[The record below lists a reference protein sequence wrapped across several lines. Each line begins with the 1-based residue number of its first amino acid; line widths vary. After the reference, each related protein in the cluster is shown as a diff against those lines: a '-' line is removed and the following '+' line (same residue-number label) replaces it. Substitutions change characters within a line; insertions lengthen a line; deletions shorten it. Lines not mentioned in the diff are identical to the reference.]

1 MTTLERLPSLS
12 PISPLPDTN
21 PAFDARA
28 LFDEGLAE
36 VRRLSSALWT
46 DHNTHDPG
54 ITTLELLCYALTEL
68 SYRHSL
74 PIEERLAGDAD
85 GSAQFLAPRSALPN
99 RALTELDWRKWLID
113 LPGVKNAWIEVA
125 NDMLLYADLRRKA
138 LRQTPPEHPQFKEV
152 PLAGLYRVRVEFM
165 DSVDTQVERNS
176 VLVAVRRALESA
188 RNLCEDF
195 IEVRAVR
202 AEYFSVCAELELA
215 PDADVTEVAAQLLFD
230 IGQVLAPPVPSHDLA
245 TLIATSGNAGMTLAD
260 AFDGPLLEHGFI
272 ADADLLASALPAE
285 IHLSDVI
292 GVAMDVPGLRSVRS
306 LTINPLAR
314 ADEDDENAADADPTA
329 VVADPVPVPNAWRI
343 GVRPG
348 RLPRLSLNQGRLVF
362 SKRGLAVQGWN
373 IADMPGPVAARL
385 AGLREAARL
394 AVETPVSASTG
405 TGTGTG
411 TSTPAQRLG
420 RGRPLA
426 TWESVQRDFPALY
439 GIGEAGLSQRATPQ
453 RQAQVLQFKG
463 FLLLFDQLMA
473 DQLALLSQARLRL
486 SVDPSEL
493 QSVAQRFGPGAT
505 VAPHVLASQIVD
517 SVVDGVKLYPAGPTP
532 GKLPPDL
539 LQTLQDAL
547 ETPAAAAARQQRLL
561 DHLLARIA
569 EDFSDYSG
577 AMASAFHTPTSRLI
591 GDKAR
596 FLVEAAE
603 VTMNRAGAMH
613 QRPATAAEVWNTDN
627 VSGLERRLAALL
639 GIADFSR
646 RDLGLVSYETY
657 NEIDHVPDS
666 IDEYR
671 FRVRHNVT
679 HHIVL
684 SSSTRYPTPEAAR
697 AEMIQ
702 AIERGQQPEGYQRLI
717 DGRGRP
723 YFNIID
729 ATGEVLARRIRYFES
744 AEAMEV
750 AIEELMTYLRGHY
763 GGEGLYVVEHLLLR
777 PLAASD
783 TLFTI
788 CFDLGCGNGGHDGDS
803 GLDLDPYSYRLQIIL
818 PAYAG
823 RFQDHSFRQFVE
835 HTIRREV
842 PAHIL
847 PTVCWVSAEHMS
859 LFQAAWRDWL
869 MLAGGFS
876 TTDRAGKLK
885 ALLQA
890 LMEVKNVYPVRAL
903 FDCVG
908 DETKPPFILGRAS
921 LGREPPPAA

>member
-1 MTTLERLPSLS
+1 MTTLERLP
-12 PISPLPDTN
+12 PITPLPDTN

-28 LFDEGLAE
+28 LFNEGLAE

-74 PIEERLAGDAD
+74 PIEDRLAGDAD
-85 GSAQFLAPRSALPN
+85 GSAQFFAPRAVLPN
-99 RALTELDWRKWLID
+99 RVLTELDWRKWLID
-113 LPGVKNAWIEVA
+113 LPGVKNAWIENVT
-125 NDMLLYADLRRKA
+125 DVLLYADLRRKA
-138 LRQTPPEHPQFKEV
+138 LRQTKPNHPQYQEV

-165 DSVDTQVERNS
+165 DSVNTQAERNS
-176 VLVAVRRALESA
+176 VLAAVRRALESA

-202 AEYFSVCAELELA
+202 AEYFSVCAELELT

-230 IGQVLAPPVPSHDLA
+230 IGQVLAPPVPNHDLA
-245 TLIATSGNAGMTLAD
+245 TLMARNLTLAE
-260 AFDGPLLEHGFI
+260 AFDGPLLENGFMD
-272 ADADLLASALPAE
+272 DADLMASALPAE

-306 LTINPLAR
+306 LTINPLKR
-314 ADEDDENAADADPTA
+314 TDEGDENAADADPTE
-329 VVADPVPVPNAWRI
+329 VVADPVPVPNAWR
-343 GVRPG
+343 VEVLRG

-373 IADMPGPVAARL
+373 IADMPGPVATRL
-385 AGLREAARL
+385 AALREAARL
-394 AVETPVSASTG
+394 AVETPMG
-405 TGTGTG
+405 TT
-411 TSTPAQRLG
+411 TPAPRLG
-420 RGRPLA
+420 HSRPLA
-426 TWESVQRDFPALY
+426 AWDSVQRDFPALY

-453 RQAQVLQFKG
+453 RLAQVLQFKG

-486 SVDPSEL
+486 SVADTAL
-493 QSVAQRFGPGAT
+493 QEVALRFGLGAT

-517 SVVDGVKLYPAGPTP
+517 SVVDVGKLYPAGTTP
-532 GKLPPDL
+532 
-539 LQTLQDAL
+539 QTLLDAM
-547 ETPAAAAARQQRLL
+547 ESPADAATRQHRLL
-561 DHLLARIA
+561 DHLLARVA

-577 AMASAFHTPTSRLI
+577 AMASAFHTLTGRLI

-596 FLVEAAE
+596 FLADAAE
-603 VTMNRAGAMH
+603 VTMNRAGAMR
-613 QRPATAAEVWNTDN
+613 QRPATADEIWNTDN

-646 RDLGLVSYETY
+646 RDLGLVSYDTY

-666 IDEYR
+666 VSEYR

-679 HHIVL
+679 HNILL

-697 AEMIQ
+697 AEMIL

-717 DGRGRP
+717 DNKGRP
-723 YFNIID
+723 YFNIIN
-729 ATGEVLARRIRYFES
+729 AEGEVLARRIRYFANS
-744 AEAMEV
+744 AEMET
-750 AIEELMTYLRGHY
+750 AIAKLMTYLRGHY

-777 PLAASD
+777 PLQD
-783 TLFTI
+783 NDPLFTI
-788 CFDLGCGNGGHDGDS
+788 CADPSCDDC
-803 GLDLDPYSYRLQIIL
+803 LDVDPYSYRLQIIL

-823 RFQDHSFRQFVE
+823 RFQDYGFRQFVE
-835 HTIRREV
+835 HTVRREV

-847 PTVCWVSAEHMS
+847 PTVCWVSPDHMS
-859 LFQAAWRDWL
+859 QFQAAWRDWL

-890 LMEVKNVYPVRAL
+890 LMAVKNVYPVRAL
-903 FDCVG
+903 FDCTG
-908 DETKPPFILGRAS
+908 DDTKPPFILGKAS
-921 LGREPPPAA
+921 LGSAPPPAA

>member
-1 MTTLERLPSLS
+1 MWRACRQPDGAGHNEVFVMSTLEGLP
-12 PISPLPDTN
+12 PISPLPDAN

-74 PIEERLAGDAD
+74 PIEDRLAGSGEDTD
-85 GSAQFLAPRSALPN
+85 GSAQFFAPAAVLPN
-99 RALTELDWRKWLID
+99 RALTELDWRKLLID
-113 LPGVKNAWIEVA
+113 LPGVKNAWIEVVT
-125 NDMLLYADLRRKA
+125 DVLLYADLRRKA
-138 LRQTPPEHPQFKEV
+138 LRQTPPEHQQFQAV
-152 PLAGLYRVRVEFM
+152 PLAGLYRVRIEFM
-165 DSVDTQVERNS
+165 DAINTQVERNG
-176 VLVAVRRALESA
+176 VLAAVRRALESA

-202 AEYFSVCAELELA
+202 AEYFSVCAELELT

-230 IGQVLAPPVPSHDLA
+230 IGEVLAPPVPNHDLA
-245 TLIATSGNAGMTLAD
+245 TMLASSETTGLTLAEV
-260 AFDGPLLEHGFI
+260 FDGPLLENGFI
-272 ADADLLASALPAE
+272 DDADLLASGLPTE
-285 IHLSDVI
+285 IRLSDVI
-292 GVAMDVPGLRSVRS
+292 GVAMDVPGLRSVRN
-306 LTINPLAR
+306 LTINPLR
-314 ADEDDENAADADPTA
+314 RSDEADENAADADPTE
-329 VVADPVPVPNAWRI
+329 VQADPMPVANAWR
-343 GVRPG
+343 VPVLPG

-373 IADMPGPVAARL
+373 IADMPGPVADRL
-385 AGLREAARL
+385 AALREAARA
-394 AVETPVSASTG
+394 AVETTR
-405 TGTGTG
+405 G
-411 TSTPAQRLG
+411 TSTAAPRLG
-420 RGRPLA
+420 HSRPLA
-426 TWESVQRDFPALY
+426 NWQSVQHDFPALY
-439 GIGEAGLSQRATPQ
+439 GIGEAGLSQRATPL

-486 SVDPSEL
+486 SVAPAAL
-493 QSVAQRFGPGAT
+493 QDVALRFGPGAT
-505 VAPHVLASQIVD
+505 VRPHVLASQVVD
-517 SVVDGVKLYPAGPTP
+517 SVVDVAKLYPAAVTP
-532 GKLPPDL
+532 
-539 LQTLQDAL
+539 QTLMDAL
-547 ETPAAAAARQQRLL
+547 ETPAAAAARQHRLL

-577 AMASAFHTPTSRLI
+577 AMASAFRTPTGTLI

-596 FLVEAAE
+596 FLAAAAD
-603 VTMNRAGAMH
+603 VTMNRAGAMF
-613 QRPATAAEVWNTDN
+613 QRPDSAAEIWNTDN

-646 RDLGLVSYETY
+646 RDLGLVSYDTY
-657 NEIDHVPDS
+657 NEIDRVPDGVN
-666 IDEYR
+666 EYR

-679 HHIVL
+679 HNILL

-697 AEMIQ
+697 AEMIL

-723 YFNIID
+723 YFNIIN
-729 ATGEVLARRIRYFES
+729 AEGEVLARRIRYFDTP
-744 AEAMEV
+744 EAMETV
-750 AIEELMTYLRGHY
+750 IAELMMYLRGHY

-777 PLAASD
+777 PLEAAD
-783 TLFTI
+783 PLFTI
-788 CFDLGCGNGGHDGDS
+788 CADPSCDDC
-803 GLDLDPYSYRLQIIL
+803 LDVDPYSYRLQIIL

-823 RFQDHSFRQFVE
+823 RFQDYGFRQFVE

-847 PTVCWVSAEHMS
+847 PTVCWVSPDHMS

-876 TTDRAGKLK
+876 TTGRAGKLT
-885 ALLQA
+885 ALLDA
-890 LMEVKNVYPVRAL
+890 LMQVKNVYPVRAL
-903 FDCVG
+903 FDCTG
-908 DETKPPFILGRAS
+908 DDTKPPFILGKAS
-921 LGREPPPAA
+921 LGSEPPPAA

>member
-1 MTTLERLPSLS
+1 MTTLERLP

-28 LFDEGLAE
+28 LFNEGLAE

-74 PIEERLAGDAD
+74 PIEDRLAGDTD
-85 GSAQFLAPRSALPN
+85 GCAQFFAPRAVLPN

-113 LPGVKNAWIEVA
+113 LPGVKNAWIEVVS
-125 NDMLLYADLRRKA
+125 DVLLYADLRRKE
-138 LRQTPPEHPQFKEV
+138 LHQTRPDHDQYQDV

-165 DSVDTQVERNS
+165 DSVNTEVERNG
-176 VLVAVRRALESA
+176 VLAAVRRALESA

-195 IEVRAVR
+195 IDVRAVR
-202 AEYFSVCAELELA
+202 AEYFEVCAELELT

-230 IGQVLAPPVPSHDLA
+230 IGQVLAPPVPHHDLA
-245 TLIATSGNAGMTLAD
+245 TLLARGLTLAD
-260 AFDGPLLEHGFI
+260 AFDGPLLENGFVD
-272 ADADLLASALPAE
+272 DADLLASALPTE

-306 LTINPLAR
+306 LTINPLKR
-314 ADEDDENAADADPTA
+314 TDEDDEDATDADPTE
-329 VVADPVPVPNAWRI
+329 VVADPVPVPNAWR
-343 GVRPG
+343 VEVLRG
-348 RLPRLSLNQGRLVF
+348 RLPRLSLKQGRLVF
-362 SKRGLAVQGWN
+362 RKRGLAVQGWN

-385 AGLREAARL
+385 AALREVARL
-394 AVETPVSASTG
+394 AVETPMG
-405 TGTGTG
+405 TT
-411 TSTPAQRLG
+411 TPAPRLG
-420 RGRPLA
+420 QSRPLA
-426 TWESVQRDFPALY
+426 AWDSVQRDFPALY

-453 RQAQVLQFKG
+453 RLAQVLQFKG

-486 SVDPSEL
+486 SVAPTEL
-493 QSVAQRFGPGAT
+493 QNVVDRFGPAAT
-505 VAPHVLASQIVD
+505 AAPHVLASQLVD
-517 SVVDGVKLYPAGPTP
+517 SVVDAAKLYPAGATP
-532 GKLPPDL
+532 
-539 LQTLQDAL
+539 QTLLDAM
-547 ETPAAAAARQQRLL
+547 ESPADAAIRQHRLL

-577 AMASAFHTPTSRLI
+577 AMASAFHTLTGRLI

-596 FLVEAAE
+596 FLADAAE
-603 VTMNRAGAMH
+603 VTMHRAGAMR
-613 QRPATAAEVWNTDN
+613 QRPATANEIWNTDN

-646 RDLGLVSYETY
+646 RDLGLVSYDTY

-666 IDEYR
+666 ATEYR

-679 HHIVL
+679 HNILL

-697 AEMIQ
+697 AEMIL
-702 AIERGQQPEGYQRLI
+702 AIERGQRPEGYQRLT
-717 DGRGRP
+717 DSKGRP
-723 YFNIID
+723 YFNIVD
-729 ATGEVLARRIRYFES
+729 AGGEVLARRIRYFANS
-744 AEAMEV
+744 AEMEA
-750 AIEELMTYLRGHY
+750 AIAELMTYLLGRY

-777 PLAASD
+777 PLQDSD
-783 TLFTI
+783 PLFSV
-788 CFDLGCGNGGHDGDS
+788 CADPSCEDC
-803 GLDLDPYSYRLQIIL
+803 LDVDPYSYRLQIIL

-823 RFQDHSFRQFVE
+823 RFQDHGFRQFVE
-835 HTIRREV
+835 HTVRREV

-847 PTVCWVSAEHMS
+847 PTVCWISPDHMS
-859 LFQAAWRDWL
+859 QFQAAWRDWL
-869 MLAGGFS
+869 MLAGGFR
-876 TTDRAGKLK
+876 TTDRAEKLK

-890 LMEVKNVYPVRAL
+890 LMAVKNVYPVRAL
-903 FDCVG
+903 FDCTG
-908 DETKPPFILGRAS
+908 DDTKPPFILGKAS
-921 LGREPPPAA
+921 LGSAPPPAA

>member
-1 MTTLERLPSLS
+1 MSTLEALP

-28 LFDEGLAE
+28 LFNEGLAE

-74 PIEERLAGDAD
+74 PIEDRLAGDAD
-85 GSAQFLAPRSALPN
+85 GSAQFFAPRAVLPN

-113 LPGVKNAWIEVA
+113 LPGVKNAWIEVVT
-125 NDMLLYADLRRKA
+125 DVLLYADLRRKE
-138 LRQTPPEHPQFKEV
+138 LRQTPPEHPQYQAV
-152 PLAGLYRVRVEFM
+152 PMAGLYRVRVEFM
-165 DSVDTQVERNS
+165 DSINTQVERNG
-176 VLVAVRRALESA
+176 VLAAVRRALESA

-195 IEVRAVR
+195 TLLRAVR
-202 AEYFSVCAELELA
+202 AEYFSVCAELELT

-230 IGQVLAPPVPSHDLA
+230 IGQVLAPPVPNHDLT
-245 TLIATSGNAGMTLAD
+245 TLLARGLTLAE
-260 AFDGPLLEHGFI
+260 AFDGPLLQNGFI
-272 ADADLLASALPAE
+272 DDADLLASALPAE

-306 LTINPLAR
+306 LTINPLKR
-314 ADEDDENAADADPTA
+314 ADEGDENAADADPTE

-343 GVRPG
+343 DVLPG

-373 IADMPGPVAARL
+373 IADMPGPVAVRL
-385 AGLREAARL
+385 AALREAARL
-394 AVETPVSASTG
+394 AVENPM
-405 TGTGTG
+405 G
-411 TSTPAQRLG
+411 TSSPAPRLG
-420 RGRPLA
+420 HSRPLA
-426 TWESVQRDFPALY
+426 TWDSVQRDFPALY
-439 GIGEAGLSQRATPQ
+439 GIGEAGLSKRATPL
-453 RQAQVLQFKG
+453 RLAQVLQFKG

-486 SVDPSEL
+486 SVADDEL
-493 QSVAQRFGPGAT
+493 QRVALRFGHGAT
-505 VAPHVLASQIVD
+505 VQPHVLASQIVD
-517 SVVDGVKLYPAGPTP
+517 SVVDVAKLYPAAVTP
-532 GKLPPDL
+532 QAL
-539 LQTLQDAL
+539 LDAV
-547 ETPAAAAARQQRLL
+547 ESPAAATTRQHRLL

-577 AMASAFHTPTSRLI
+577 AMGSAFHTSTGHLI
-591 GDKAR
+591 GDKTR
-596 FLVEAAE
+596 FLAEAAE
-603 VTMNRAGAMH
+603 VTMNRAGAMR
-613 QRPATAAEVWNTDN
+613 QRPDTAADVWNTDK

-646 RDLGLVSYETY
+646 RDLGLVSYETD

-666 IDEYR
+666 VTEYR
-671 FRVRHNVT
+671 FRVRHNVS
-679 HHIVL
+679 HNILL
-684 SSSTRYPTPEAAR
+684 SSSTPYPTPEAAR
-697 AEMIQ
+697 AEMIL

-717 DGRGRP
+717 NGRSRF
-723 YFNIID
+723 YFNIIN
-729 ATGEVLARRIRYFES
+729 TEGKVLARPIRYFDSRETM
-744 AEAMEV
+744 EA
-750 AIEELMTYLRGHY
+750 AIADLMTYLRGHY
-763 GGEGLYVVEHLLLR
+763 SSEGLYVVERVLLR
-777 PLAASD
+777 PLEDGD

-788 CFDLGCGNGGHDGDS
+788 CADPSCDDCFDV
-803 GLDLDPYSYRLQIIL
+803 DPYSYRLQIIL

-823 RFQDHSFRQFVE
+823 RFQDYGFRQFVE

-847 PTVCWVSAEHMS
+847 PTVCWVSPDHMS

-869 MLAGGFS
+869 MLTGGFS

-890 LMEVKNVYPVRAL
+890 LVEVKNVYAVRAL

-921 LGREPPPAA
+921 LGSEPPPTA

>member
-1 MTTLERLPSLS
+1 MTTLERLP

-28 LFDEGLAE
+28 LFDECLAE
-36 VRRLSSALWT
+36 VRRLSGALWT

-74 PIEERLAGDAD
+74 PIEDRLAGDVD
-85 GSAQFLAPRSALPN
+85 GDAQFFAPRAVLPN
-99 RALTELDWRKWLID
+99 RALTELDWRKLLID
-113 LPGVKNAWIEVA
+113 LAGVKNAWIVVVT
-125 NDMLLYADLRRKA
+125 DVLLYADLRRKE
-138 LRQTPPEHPQFKEV
+138 LSRTPPGHPQYQEV
-152 PLAGLYRVRVEFM
+152 PLAGLYRVRIEFM
-165 DSVDTQVERNS
+165 DSVNTQVERDG
-176 VLVAVRRALESA
+176 VLADVRRALESA

-195 IEVRAVR
+195 IDVRAVR

-230 IGQVLAPPVPSHDLA
+230 IGQVLAPPVPNHDLA
-245 TLIATSGNAGMTLAD
+245 TLIARGVTLAE

-272 ADADLLASALPAE
+272 DDADLLASALPTE

-306 LTINPLAR
+306 LSINPLKR
-314 ADEDDENAADADPTA
+314 IDESDENAADADPTA
-329 VVADPVPVPNAWRI
+329 VVADPVLVPNPWR
-343 GVRPG
+343 VEVLPG

-373 IADMPGPVAARL
+373 IADMPGPVATRL
-385 AGLREAARL
+385 AELREAARL
-394 AVETPVSASTG
+394 AVETPM
-405 TGTGTG
+405 G
-411 TSTPAQRLG
+411 TSTPAPRLG
-420 RGRPLA
+420 HSRPLA
-426 TWESVQRDFPALY
+426 TWDSVQHDFPALY
-439 GIGEAGLSQRATPQ
+439 GIGEAGLGKRATPQ
-453 RQAQVLQFKG
+453 RLAQVLQFKG

-486 SVDPSEL
+486 SVADEEL
-493 QSVAQRFGPGAT
+493 QKVARRFGPGAT
-505 VAPHVLASQIVD
+505 AAPHVLASQVVD
-517 SVVDGVKLYPAGPTP
+517 SVVDVAKLYPAGPTP
-532 GKLPPDL
+532 QTLPADL
-539 LQTLQDAL
+539 LQTIQDAL
-547 ETPAAAAARQQRLL
+547 ESPAAAATRQHRLL

-577 AMASAFHTPTSRLI
+577 AMASAFHTATGRLI
-591 GDKAR
+591 GDKAG
-596 FLVEAAE
+596 FLVEAAGL
-603 VTMNRAGAMH
+603 TMNRAAAMR
-613 QRPATAAEVWNTDN
+613 QRPATAAEIWNTDN

-646 RDLGLVSYETY
+646 RDLGLASYDLY
-657 NEIDHVPDS
+657 NEIDLEPDS
-666 IDEYR
+666 INEYR
-671 FRVRHNVT
+671 FRVRHRVT
-679 HHIVL
+679 HNILL

-697 AEMIQ
+697 AEMIL

-717 DGRGRP
+717 DGQGRP

-729 ATGEVLARRIRYFES
+729 AEGEVLARRIRYFDS
-744 AEAMEV
+744 PEAMEA
-750 AIEELMTYLRGHY
+750 AITELMTYLQGLY

-777 PLAASD
+777 PQQDTD
-783 TLFTI
+783 TLFSI
-788 CFDLGCGNGGHDGDS
+788 CADTSCNDC
-803 GLDLDPYSYRLQIIL
+803 LDVDPYSYRLQIIL

-823 RFQDHSFRQFVE
+823 RFRDYGFRQFVE

-847 PTVCWVSAEHMS
+847 PTVCWVNSDHMS
-859 LFQAAWRDWL
+859 LVQAAWRDWL
-869 MLAGGFS
+869 MLAGGLS

-890 LMEVKNVYPVRAL
+890 LVGIKNVYPVGAL

-908 DETKPPFILGRAS
+908 DESKPPFILGRAS
-921 LGREPPPAA
+921 LGSEPPPVT

>member
-1 MTTLERLPSLS
+1 MTTLERLP
-12 PISPLPDTN
+12 PISPLPEAN

-28 LFDEGLAE
+28 LFNQGLAE

-74 PIEERLAGDAD
+74 PIVDRLAGDAD
-85 GSAQFLAPRSALPN
+85 GSAQFFAPHAVLPN
-99 RALTELDWRKWLID
+99 RALTELDWRKLLID

-125 NDMLLYADLRRKA
+125 TDVLLYADLRRKA
-138 LRQTPPEHPQFKEV
+138 LRQTPPEHPQYKEV

-165 DSVDTQVERNS
+165 DSVNTQVKRNG
-176 VLVAVRRALESA
+176 VLADVRRALESS

-195 IEVRAVR
+195 IQVRAVR
-202 AEYFSVCAELELA
+202 AEYFSVCAELELT

-230 IGQVLAPPVPSHDLA
+230 VGQVLAPPVANHDLA
-245 TLIATSGNAGMTLAD
+245 TMLARGLTLAEI
-260 AFDGPLLEHGFI
+260 FDGPLLENGFI
-272 ADADLLASALPAE
+272 DDADLLASTLPVE
-285 IHLSDVI
+285 IHLSDVL

-306 LTINPLAR
+306 LTINPLKR
-314 ADEDDENAADADPTA
+314 SDEGDDNAADADPTE
-329 VVADPVPVPNAWRI
+329 VVADPVPVPNAWR
-343 GVRPG
+343 VAVLPG

-362 SKRGLAVQGWN
+362 SKRGLTVQGWN
-373 IADMPGPVAARL
+373 IADMPGPVADRL
-385 AGLREAARL
+385 AALREAARL

-405 TGTGTG
+405 TR
-411 TSTPAQRLG
+411 TPALRLG
-420 RGRPLA
+420 HSRPLA
-426 TWESVQRDFPALY
+426 TWDSVQRDFPALY
-439 GIGEAGLSQRATPQ
+439 GIGEAGLSQQATPL
-453 RQAQVLQFKG
+453 RLAQVLQFKG

-486 SVDPSEL
+486 SVDADEL
-493 QSVAQRFGPGAT
+493 HEVAQRFGLGT
-505 VAPHVLASQIVD
+505 TTQPHVLASQIVG
-517 SVVDGVKLYPAGPTP
+517 SVVDVVNLYPAGPTP
-532 GKLPPDL
+532 DQLPPYL
-539 LQTLQDAL
+539 VQTLLDAV
-547 ETPAAAAARQQRLL
+547 ESPAAAASRQHRLL

-577 AMASAFHTPTSRLI
+577 AMASAFHTPTGHLI

-596 FLVEAAE
+596 FLAEAAE
-603 VTMNRAGAMH
+603 LTMNRASAMR
-613 QRPATAAEVWNTDN
+613 QRPATAAEIWNTDN

-646 RDLGLVSYETY
+646 RDLGLVSFEAY
-657 NEIDHVPDS
+657 NEIDHLPDS
-666 IDEYR
+666 VTEFR

-679 HHIVL
+679 HNILL

-697 AEMIQ
+697 AEMIL
-702 AIERGQQPEGYQRLI
+702 AIERGQQPDGYQRLI
-717 DGRGRP
+717 DVKGRH
-723 YFNIID
+723 YFNIIN
-729 ATGEVLARRIRYFES
+729 AAGEVLARRIRYFS
-744 AEAMEV
+744 SSEAMEA
-750 AIEELMTYLRGHY
+750 AIAELLTYLRGHY

-777 PLAASD
+777 PREASD
-783 TLFTI
+783 TLFAI
-788 CFDLGCGNGGHDGDS
+788 CADPGCGNGGGDC
-803 GLDLDPYSYRLQIIL
+803 LDLDPYSYRLQIVL

-823 RFQDHSFRQFVE
+823 RFQDDGFRQFVE

-847 PTVCWVSAEHMS
+847 PTVCWVSPDHMS

-890 LMEVKNVYPVRAL
+890 LVQVKNVYPVRAL

-908 DETKPPFILGRAS
+908 DDTKPPFILGRAS
-921 LGREPPPAA
+921 LGSEPPPAA

>member
-1 MTTLERLPSLS
+1 MTTLERLPPVSS
-12 PISPLPDTN
+12 LPDTN

-28 LFDEGLAE
+28 LFDESLAE

-74 PIEERLAGDAD
+74 PIEDRLAGDAD
-85 GSAQFLAPRSALPN
+85 GSAQFFAPRAVLPN

-113 LPGVKNAWIEVA
+113 LPGVKNAWIEVVT
-125 NDMLLYADLRRKA
+125 DVLLYADLRRKE
-138 LRQTPPEHPQFKEV
+138 LRQTPPEHPQYKEV

-165 DSVDTQVERNS
+165 DSVNTQVERNS
-176 VLVAVRRALESA
+176 VLAAVRRALESA

-195 IEVRAVR
+195 MEVRAVR
-202 AEYFSVCAELELA
+202 AEYFSLCAELELT

-230 IGQVLAPPVPSHDLA
+230 IGQVLAPPVPNHDLA
-245 TLIATSGNAGMTLAD
+245 TLLARGLTLAE
-260 AFDGPLLEHGFI
+260 AFDGPLLENGFI
-272 ADADLLASALPAE
+272 DDTDLLASALPAE

-292 GVAMDVPGLRSVRS
+292 GVAMDVPGLLSVRS
-306 LTINPLAR
+306 LTINPLQR
-314 ADEDDENAADADPTA
+314 IDEGDEGAADADPTE
-329 VVADPVPVPNAWRI
+329 VVADPVLVPNAWRV
-343 GVRPG
+343 GVLPG
-348 RLPRLSLNQGRLVF
+348 RLPRLSLNHGRLVF

-373 IADMPGPVAARL
+373 IADIPGPVAVRL
-385 AGLREAARL
+385 AALREAARL
-394 AVETPVSASTG
+394 EVETPM
-405 TGTGTG
+405 G
-411 TSTPAQRLG
+411 TSTPAPRLG
-420 RGRPLA
+420 HTRPLA
-426 TWESVQRDFPALY
+426 TWDSVQRDFPALY
-439 GIGEAGLSQRATPQ
+439 GIGEAGLGKRATPQ
-453 RQAQVLQFKG
+453 RLAQVLQFKG

-486 SVDPSEL
+486 SVADAEL
-493 QSVAQRFGPGAT
+493 QKVAQRFGLGAT
-505 VAPHVLASQIVD
+505 APPHVLASQIVD
-517 SVVDGVKLYPAGPTP
+517 SVVDVARLYPAGPTP
-532 GKLPPDL
+532 QTLPPDL
-539 LQTLQDAL
+539 LQTLLDAL
-547 ETPAAAAARQQRLL
+547 ESPAAAASRQHRLL

-577 AMASAFHTPTSRLI
+577 AMASAFHTPTGRLI

-596 FLVEAAE
+596 FLAEAAA
-603 VTMNRAGAMH
+603 VTMNRASAMR
-613 QRPATAAEVWNTDN
+613 QRPATAAEIWNTDN

-646 RDLGLVSYETY
+646 RDLGLVSYDLY

-666 IDEYR
+666 VTEYR

-679 HHIVL
+679 HNILL
-684 SSSTRYPTPEAAR
+684 SSSTRYPTPEVAR
-697 AEMIQ
+697 AEMIL

-723 YFNIID
+723 YFNIIN
-729 ATGEVLARRIRYFES
+729 AGSEVLARRIRYFDS
-744 AEAMEV
+744 REAMEA
-750 AIEELMTYLRGHY
+750 AIAELMTYLQGHY

-777 PLAASD
+777 PQEVSD
-783 TLFTI
+783 TPFTI
-788 CFDLGCGNGGHDGDS
+788 CADPSCDDC
-803 GLDLDPYSYRLQIIL
+803 LDVDPYSYRLQIIL
-818 PAYAG
+818 PAFTG
-823 RFQDHSFRQFVE
+823 RFKEYGFRQFVE

-847 PTVCWVSAEHMS
+847 PTVCWVSPDHMS

-890 LMEVKNVYPVRAL
+890 LAVVKNVYPVRAL

-908 DETKPPFILGRAS
+908 DETKPPFILGRTS
-921 LGREPPPAA
+921 LGSEPPPVA

>member
-1 MTTLERLPSLS
+1 MTTLERLP
-12 PISPLPDTN
+12 PISALPDGN

-28 LFDEGLAE
+28 LFNESLAE
-36 VRRLSSALWT
+36 VRRLSSGLWT

-74 PIEERLAGDAD
+74 PIEDRLAGDTD
-85 GSAQFLAPRSALPN
+85 GSAQFFAPRTVLPN

-113 LPGVKNAWIEVA
+113 LPGVKNAWIEAVG
-125 NDMLLYADLRRKA
+125 DVLLYADLRRKE
-138 LRQTPPEHPQFKEV
+138 LRQTPPEHPNIEAV

-165 DSVDTQVERNS
+165 ASVNTQVKRNG
-176 VLVAVRRALESA
+176 VLADVRHALESS

-202 AEYFSVCAELELA
+202 AEYFSVCAELELT
-215 PDADVTEVAAQLLFD
+215 PDANVTDVAAQLLFD
-230 IGQVLAPPVPSHDLA
+230 IGQVLAPPVANHDLA
-245 TLIATSGNAGMTLAD
+245 TMLARGLTLAE
-260 AFDGPLLEHGFI
+260 AFDGPLLENGFI
-272 ADADLLASALPAE
+272 DDADLLASTLPAE

-292 GVAMDVPGLRSVRS
+292 GAAMDVPGLRSVRS
-306 LTINPLAR
+306 LTINPLKR
-314 ADEDDENAADADPTA
+314 NDEGDENAADADPTQ
-329 VVADPVPVPNAWRI
+329 VVADPVPVPNAWR
-343 GVRPG
+343 VAVLPG

-385 AGLREAARL
+385 AALREAARL
-394 AVETPVSASTG
+394 AVETPVSTN
-405 TGTGTG
+405 TG
-411 TSTPAQRLG
+411 TSTPAPRPG
-420 RGRPLA
+420 HSRPLA
-426 TWESVQRDFPALY
+426 SWDSVQRDFPALY

-453 RQAQVLQFKG
+453 RLAQVLQFKG

-486 SVDPSEL
+486 SVADAEL
-493 QSVAQRFGPGAT
+493 QRVALRFGPGAT
-505 VAPHVLASQIVD
+505 VAPHVLASQVVH
-517 SVVDGVKLYPAGPTP
+517 SVVDVAKLYPAGPAPETLP
-532 GKLPPDL
+532 PTLPPDL
-539 LQTLQDAL
+539 LQTLLDAL
-547 ETPAAAAARQQRLL
+547 ESPAAAATRQHRLL

-577 AMASAFHTPTSRLI
+577 AMASAFHTPTGRLI

-596 FLVEAAE
+596 FLAEAAE
-603 VTMNRAGAMH
+603 ITMNRAAAMR
-613 QRPATAAEVWNTDN
+613 QRPASAGEIWNTDN

-646 RDLGLVSYETY
+646 RDLGLVSYDTY

-666 IDEYR
+666 VTEYR

-679 HHIVL
+679 HNILL

-697 AEMIQ
+697 AEMIL
-702 AIERGQQPEGYQRLI
+702 AIERGQQPEGYQRLVNS
-717 DGRGRP
+717 RGHP
-723 YFNIID
+723 YFNIIN
-729 ATGEVLARRIRYFES
+729 AEGEVLARRIHYFDS
-744 AEAMEV
+744 REAMEA
-750 AIEELMTYLRGHY
+750 AIADLMTYLQGHY

-777 PLAASD
+777 PLESGD
-783 TLFTI
+783 PLFAI
-788 CFDLGCGNGGHDGDS
+788 CADPGCGNSGDDC
-803 GLDLDPYSYRLQIIL
+803 LDVDPYSYRLQIIL

-823 RFQDHSFRQFVE
+823 RFQDDGFRQFVE

-847 PTVCWVSAEHMS
+847 PTVCWVSPDHMS

-876 TTDRAGKLK
+876 TTGRAGKLK

-890 LMEVKNVYPVRAL
+890 LVAVKNVYPVRAL

-908 DETKPPFILGRAS
+908 DDTKPPFILGRAS
-921 LGREPPPAA
+921 LGSEPPPAA